1 MRQMPKDTMAKYS
14 TGSSAGGGGTNCEL
28 CGAESDSL
36 RLASVAGAELEVCPD
51 CAPHDD
57 TQTHSGSRGRGR
69 GGSGSGSGSSS
80 SSGGTSD
87 EPSRKQKAAQNVA
100 KANPVWDG
108 DSEHWE
114 KEGTNYDDDPLPYL
128 VSDYGAT
135 VVEARQEAGLQR
147 EELAEELGVPER
159 DLLAVEQG
167 RATQAGIG
175 GGLISA
181 LEDRLDVTLSE

>member
-1 MRQMPKDTMAKYS
+1 MAKYS
-14 TGSSAGGGGTNCEL
+14 TGSSSGGGGTSCEL
-28 CGAESDSL
+28 CGTESDSL
-36 RLASVAGAELEVCPD
+36 RRAQVAGAELEVCPE

-57 TQTHSGSRGRGR
+57 AQKRGGDR
-69 GGSGSGSGSSS
+69 GGSR
-80 SSGGTSD
+80 SGGRRTD

-114 KEGTNYDDDPLPYL
+114 EEGTNYDDDPLPYL
-128 VSDYGAT
+128 VSEYGSA
-135 VVEARQEAGLQR
+135 VVEARREAGYQR
-147 EELAEELGVPER
+147 EELADELGVPEA

-175 GGLISA
+175 GGLIAA
-181 LEDRLDVTLSE
+181 LEDRLEITLAE

>member
-1 MRQMPKDTMAKYS
+1 MAKYS
-14 TGSSAGGGGTNCEL
+14 TGSSGGGGGTNCEL

-57 TQTHSGSRGRGR
+57 SQTHGRDR
-69 GGSGSGSGSSS
+69 NRSGGSGQD
-80 SSGGTSD
+80 SSGGSDD

-114 KEGTNYDDDPLPYL
+114 SEGTNYDDDPLPYL
-128 VSDYGAT
+128 VSDYGEAL
-135 VVEARQEAGLQR
+135 VEARREAGLQR
-147 EELAEELGVPER
+147 EELAEELGAPEK
-159 DLLAVEQG
+159 DILAVEQG
-167 RATQAGIG
+167 RATQAGVG
-175 GGLISA
+175 GGLIAA
-181 LEDRLDVTLSE
+181 LEERLDVTLSE

>member
-1 MRQMPKDTMAKYS
+1 MAKYS
-14 TGSSAGGGGTNCEL
+14 TGSSGGGGGTNCEL

-36 RLASVAGAELEVCPD
+36 TLASVAGAELEVCPD

-57 TQTHSGSRGRGR
+57 TQSKGRSRGS
-69 GGSGSGSGSSS
+69 GGSPDSSGSGSAGS
-80 SSGGTSD
+80 
-87 EPSRKQKAAQNVA
+87 EPNRKKKAAQNVA

-114 KEGTNYDDDPLPYL
+114 REGTNYDDDPLPYL
-128 VSDYGAT
+128 VSEYGEV

-147 EELAEELGVPER
+147 EELADELGISEQE
-159 DLLAVEQG
+159 LLAVEQG

-175 GGLISA
+175 GGVIEA
-181 LEDRLDVTLSE
+181 LEERLEVTLSE

>member
-1 MRQMPKDTMAKYS
+1 MAKYS
-14 TGSSAGGGGTNCEL
+14 TGSSGGGGGTNCEL

-57 TQTHSGSRGRGR
+57 SQTHGRDR
-69 GGSGSGSGSSS
+69 NR
-80 SSGGTSD
+80 SGGNADDGSND

-114 KEGTNYDDDPLPYL
+114 SEGTNYDDDPLPYL
-128 VSDYGAT
+128 ASGYGEV
-135 VVEARQEAGLQR
+135 VVEARREAGLQR
-147 EELAEELGVPER
+147 EELAEELGAPET
-159 DLLAVEQG
+159 DILAVEQG

-175 GGLISA
+175 GGLIEA
-181 LEDRLDVTLSE
+181 LEERLDVTLSE

>member
-1 MRQMPKDTMAKYS
+1 MAKYS
-14 TGSSAGGGGTNCEL
+14 TGSSGGGGGTNCEL

-57 TQTHSGSRGRGR
+57 SQTHGRDRTRSEGDASGRRS
-69 GGSGSGSGSSS
+69 
-80 SSGGTSD
+80 SD

-114 KEGTNYDDDPLPYL
+114 SEGTNYDDDPLPYL
-128 VSDYGAT
+128 VSDYGEA
-135 VVEARQEAGLQR
+135 VIEARRDAGLQR
-147 EELAEELGVPER
+147 EELAEELGAPET
-159 DLLAVEQG
+159 DILAVEQG

-175 GGLISA
+175 GGLITA
-181 LEDRLDVTLSE
+181 LEERLDVTLAE

>member
-1 MRQMPKDTMAKYS
+1 MRQLPKDTMAKYS
-14 TGSSAGGGGTNCEL
+14 TGSSSGGGGTNCEL

-36 RLASVAGAELEVCPD
+36 RLATVSGAELEVCPD

-57 TQTHSGSRGRGR
+57 NQKTRSRGASS
-69 GGSGSGSGSSS
+69 GSGSGSGAGSSS
-80 SSGGTSD
+80 QSSQD
-87 EPSRKQKAAQNVA
+87 EPNRKKKAAQNVA

-114 KEGTNYDDDPLPYL
+114 KEGTNYSDDPLPYL
-128 VSDYGAT
+128 VTGYGET
-135 VVEARQEAGLQR
+135 VVEARREAGLQR
-147 EELAEELGVPER
+147 EELAEELGVREQ

-175 GGLISA
+175 GGLIEA
-181 LEDRLDVTLSE
+181 LEDHLDIEISE

>member
-1 MRQMPKDTMAKYS
+1 MAKYS
-14 TGSSAGGGGTNCEL
+14 TGSSSGGGGTNCEL
-28 CGAESDSL
+28 CGAESDRL
-36 RLASVAGAELEVCPD
+36 RRANVAGAELEVCPD

-57 TQTHSGSRGRGR
+57 SRKGGSERR
-69 GGSGSGSGSSS
+69 GGNGQDG
-80 SSGGTSD
+80 GGTGQDD
-87 EPSRKQKAAQNVA
+87 EPNRKKKAAQNVA

-128 VSDYGAT
+128 VSDYGDV

-147 EELAEELGVPER
+147 EELAEELGVREQ
-159 DLLAVEQG
+159 DILAVEQG

-175 GGLISA
+175 GGLIEA
-181 LEDRLDVTLSE
+181 LEEYLDVTLSE

>member
-1 MRQMPKDTMAKYS
+1 MAKYS
-14 TGSSAGGGGTNCEL
+14 TGSSSGGGGTNCEL

-57 TQTHSGSRGRGR
+57 SRSASEDRQRSSQDDEGR
-69 GGSGSGSGSSS
+69 
-80 SSGGTSD
+80 TDD

-128 VSDYGAT
+128 VSDYGEKLI
-135 VVEARQEAGLQR
+135 EARQAAGLQR
-147 EELAEELGVPER
+147 EELAEELEAR
-159 DLLAVEQG
+159 ETDLLAVEQG
-167 RATQAGIG
+167 RATQAGVG
-175 GGLISA
+175 GGLIEA